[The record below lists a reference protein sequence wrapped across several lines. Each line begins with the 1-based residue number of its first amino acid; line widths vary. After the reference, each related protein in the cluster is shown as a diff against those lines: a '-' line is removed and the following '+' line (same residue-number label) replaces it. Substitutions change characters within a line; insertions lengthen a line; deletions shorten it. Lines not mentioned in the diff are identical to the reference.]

1 MRCPNCGTDNIPGN
15 DLCEVC
21 GSDLAGLDLVE
32 SQVSFEG
39 QLMSDR
45 IGDLTMGPPLVVDGE
60 TSVHEAVETMRRF
73 RHGCALAQEGDR
85 LVGIFTERDLL
96 TRVIRRG
103 LEPSEV
109 KISEVMT
116 RGPWTLSPGDPPAF
130 AIHRM
135 VQQGLRHLPVINGG
149 ELQGFI
155 SVRNILR
162 YIHEDV
168 INSG

>member
-21 GSDLAGLDLVE
+21 GSDLAGLDRVE
-32 SQVSFEG
+32 SQANFQG

-45 IGDLTMGPPLVVDGE
+45 IGDVTMGPALVVEGSA
-60 TSVHEAVETMRRF
+60 SVREAVETMRRF
-73 RHGCALAQEGDR
+73 RHGCVLVQDQGQ

-96 TRVIRRG
+96 TRVLRRDRD
-103 LEPSEV
+103 PSAV
-109 KISEVMT
+109 RLAEVMT
-116 RGPWTLSPGDPPAF
+116 ADPWILSPSDPPAF

-135 VQQGLRHLPVINGG
+135 VEQGLRHLPVIDAG
-149 ELQGFI
+149 ELQGFV
-155 SVRNILR
+155 SVRNVLR

-168 INSG
+168 IEA